1 VSSLTKASVPTVPAA
16 HSVPASGLAEALTLR
31 LLVPVATM
39 LTIGA
44 VALVLL
50 LTPFWL
56 HPALD
61 AADSAAWLG
70 MSPQAA
76 RDYSDRTVNDLIFA
90 SGDFDFVA
98 PDGTPFFDASERA
111 HMRDVR
117 VVLYGFLGLSAIAA
131 IFLGVVAYRRRA
143 DAAVLRGISR
153 GGLWLVIG
161 TIVLGV
167 FAAVAFDQAFELFHE
182 IFFPGGNFSFD
193 PTTER
198 LVQLYPFAFWQ
209 YTSAALGVLLIAGGS
224 LTWFVGRRLANGKE
238 RA

>member
-1 VSSLTKASVPTVPAA
+1 MPATQSA
-16 HSVPASGLAEALTLR
+16 PATGLAEALTLR
-31 LLVPVATM
+31 VIVPVATM

-44 VALVLL
+44 VALLL
-50 LTPFWL
+50 LFTPLWL

-61 AADSAAWLG
+61 AADSAAWLR
-70 MSPQAA
+70 MTPQAA
-76 RDYSDRTVNDLIFA
+76 HDYSDLTVSDLVFA
-90 SGDFDFVA
+90 SGDYDFVA

-117 VVLYGFLGLSAIAA
+117 VVLYGFLGLSTIAA
-131 IFLGVVAYRRRA
+131 IFLGLVTYRRRA
-143 DAAVLRGISR
+143 DTAVLRGISR

-161 TIVLGV
+161 TIVVGV

-182 IFFPGGNFSFD
+182 IFFPGGNFAFD

-209 YTSAALGVLLIAGGS
+209 YTSAALGLLLIVGGA
-224 LTWFVGRRLANGKE
+224 LTWFVGRRLAAHKE

>member
-1 VSSLTKASVPTVPAA
+1 MSSLTKASVPTVPAA

-76 RDYSDRTVNDLIFA
+76 RDYSDRTVNDLVFA

-98 PDGTPFFDASERA
+98 PDGTTFFDASERA

-131 IFLGVVAYRRRA
+131 IFLGVVTYRRRA
-143 DAAVLRGISR
+143 DVVLRRRPHRSNA
-153 GGLWLVIG
+153 L
-161 TIVLGV
+161 
-167 FAAVAFDQAFELFHE
+167 
-182 IFFPGGNFSFD
+182 PGGGWWS
-193 PTTER
+193 
-198 LVQLYPFAFWQ
+198 
-209 YTSAALGVLLIAGGS
+209 
-224 LTWFVGRRLANGKE
+224 
-238 RA
+238 